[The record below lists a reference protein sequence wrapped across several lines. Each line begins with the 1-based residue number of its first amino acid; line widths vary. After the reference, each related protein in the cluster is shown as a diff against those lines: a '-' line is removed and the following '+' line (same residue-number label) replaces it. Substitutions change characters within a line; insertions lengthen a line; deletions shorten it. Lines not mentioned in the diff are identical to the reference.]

1 MIMMWLPLCL
11 FLLPQMIIIVASVVV
26 LEKSVAVSVADSDPV
41 SGAGMLLYGAEDK
54 AWHESSDPQK
64 LL

>member
-1 MIMMWLPLCL
+1 MMWLPLCL

-26 LEKSVAVSVADSDPV
+26 VEKSSIFRGFDPV

-54 AWHESSDPQK
+54 ARHESSDPQK
-64 LL
+64 WL